1 MITNLKIARLRDI
14 IKFEAE
20 GTIDLLKIKEALKV
34 IASVPGAFSEHD
46 LLFDT
51 RGAES
56 YLSATDIWQIAKYL
70 SELVHAGPSE
80 GFTAKIAVLCPIE
93 RFDNAQFLELCSQNR
108 GLNVMAFTSF
118 EEVFDWLSATTLY
131 DDLA

>member
-1 MITNLKIARLRDI
+1 MISNLKIARLRDI
-14 IKFEAE
+14 ITFEAE
-20 GTIDLLKIKEALKV
+20 GSIDLAKIKEALKV
-34 IASVPGAFSEHD
+34 IASVPGAFSEYD

-70 SELVHAGPSE
+70 AEVVHSGPSR
-80 GFTAKIAVLCPIE
+80 GFTAKIAVLCPVE
-93 RFDNAQFLELCSQNR
+93 RFDKAQFLELCAQNR

-118 EEVFDWLSATTLY
+118 EEMFDWLSVTSKH
-131 DDLA
+131 D